1 VAKIKMMKKSII
13 LFLFLSCESLAAQ
26 DREQI
31 NWLIWEELDS
41 ALVTKPKKT
50 FVFFHAD
57 WCAYCKKIDRVV
69 FTNPQVIKKI
79 NTEYYAVR
87 MDSETTDTIRF
98 DGQKFTNRQALTKR
112 NGVHDLALLLGSRP
126 GKSYSLPVTVFFDE
140 QFAIKQRVFEYYTSS
155 ELLKILEQ

>member
-1 VAKIKMMKKSII
+1 MKKIL
-13 LFLFLSCESLAAQ
+13 LFLFLTCGSLAAQ

-31 NWLIWEELDS
+31 NWLSWEELDS
-41 ALVTKPKKT
+41 ALATKPKKT

-69 FTNPQVIKKI
+69 FTKPEVIKKI
-79 NTEYYAVR
+79 NTDYYAVR
-87 MDSETTDTIRF
+87 MDTETTDTIRF
-98 DGQKFTNRQALTKR
+98 DGRTFTNRQALTKR

-126 GKSYSLPVTVFFDE
+126 EKSFSLPVTIFFDE
-140 QFAIKQRVFEYYTSS
+140 QFGIKQRVFEYYTSW